1 MEPLQL
7 NSRLSNISSY
17 KREKSFKYPISRESP
32 TSPLLK
38 KHSIRDE
45 STNPTPLNAKS
56 VNYRPCPTDPNLI
69 LVPLPLYSSPSY
81 QSIKASNNTNSN
93 FESSPCKTE
102 ILSRNY
108 QMPGLS
114 LSNLS
119 LHSPTSF
126 NASPLKSSTFS
137 KMTEKY
143 DYSPGIHIDTNEP
156 PLHSVRSGLYQKD
169 NSMEISAIVEENSG
183 SERPQASQA
192 SIVHSVKAADKYSIL
207 ESESSS
213 EYEHEG
219 DISSVSAPVSSMPDQ
234 YGLDQHPQFGMSL
247 RAKSQSQNFL
257 SLSFEEAY
265 AMFKSLNIEYFSH
278 NLWVSSWKEKICC
291 RRIAR
296 VTGENLEI
304 CEKIIVFTY
313 LGFNQE
319 DFFHSRLIISLF
331 EGLSAISKNKE
342 NWTDLGFSC
351 NDPYEVDLKHDASTL
366 GLFQLL
372 FIDRFL
378 PELLEESLNYCLS
391 NNMAFITIA
400 FDISEISITILRKKL
415 LNSLIIKSSKPVEI
429 LFFLFAGC
437 LSYWFTLH
445 KGQDAYPGEINYLV
459 EKLALSNPEVLIN
472 LAKEK
477 WESA

>member
-17 KREKSFKYPISRESP
+17 KREKSFKYPISRGSP
-32 TSPLLK
+32 SSPLLK
-38 KHSIRDE
+38 KHSIREE

-56 VNYRPCPTDPNLI
+56 VIYRQCPTDPNLK
-69 LVPLPLYSSPSY
+69 LVPVPLYSSPSF
-81 QSIKASNNTNSN
+81 QSIKASKITNSN
-93 FESSPCKTE
+93 LDSSPCKTE

-108 QMPGLS
+108 QIPGLS
-114 LSNLS
+114 FSNNS
-119 LHSPTSF
+119 LHSPGSF

-143 DYSPGIHIDTNEP
+143 DNSPGINIETNEA
-156 PLHSVRSGLYQKD
+156 PLHSARSGLYQKD
-169 NSMEISAIVEENSG
+169 NSCEISAIVEENSA
-183 SERPQASQA
+183 SERQQGSQP
-192 SIVHSVKAADKYSIL
+192 SIIHSANTKDKYSNL
-207 ESESSS
+207 DSEVSS
-213 EYEHEG
+213 ENEFEEV
-219 DISSVSAPVSSMPDQ
+219 ISSVSAPVSLISDKFD
-234 YGLDQHPQFGMSL
+234 LDSHPQFTMSL
-247 RAKSQSQNFL
+247 RAKSQSQNLL

-265 AMFKSLNIEYFSH
+265 AMFKSINIEYFSH
-278 NLWVSSWKEKICC
+278 NLWISSWKEMICC
-291 RRIAR
+291 RRASR
-296 VTGENLEI
+296 LTEENLEI
-304 CEKIIVFTY
+304 CEKLIVFTY

-319 DFFHSRLIISLF
+319 DFFHSRLVISIYD
-331 EGLSAISKNKE
+331 GLSAISKNKE

-351 NDPYEVDLKHDASTL
+351 NDPYEVDLKHDAAAL
-366 GLFQLL
+366 GLLQLL
-372 FIDRFL
+372 FIERFL
-378 PELLEESLNYCLS
+378 PELLEESLNYCLN
-391 NNMAFITIA
+391 NNMAFIVIA

-445 KGQDAYPGEINYLV
+445 KGQDALPGEINYLV
-459 EKLALSNPEVLIN
+459 ENLALKNPGVLIN